1 MNTPAERID
10 FFTLEISDV
19 EKVRNS
25 EDNVPHVLIPCFK
38 FGPTLLSILG
48 QVIPVDSKALTV
60 D

>member
-25 EDNVPHVLIPCFK
+25 EDNVPHVLIN
-38 FGPTLLSILG
+38 TSYL
-48 QVIPVDSKALTV
+48 ALNLASLFFPF
-60 D
+60 